1 MDEFTQG
8 RFTQGTRSPGDD
20 MWPRVQVSTSRQD
33 GRVVQD
39 IDMMG
44 QLTRR
49 VVDVA
54 AQQWD
59 EAVRAELIAQ
69 GWTPPP
75 EDRT

>member
-1 MDEFTQG
+1 MAEFSST
-8 RFTQGTRSPGDD
+8 TSPGFDD
-20 MWPRVQVSTSRQD
+20 KWPRVQVNTFRH
-33 GRVVQD
+33 GGHVVQD

-49 VVDVA
+49 VIDVA
-54 AQQWD
+54 TEQWN

-75 EDRT
+75 EDRA